1 MDNVNLDVATSVTGD
16 GDIGHLTVNAPG
28 STVTM
33 LPDQITIRP
42 GVEATIDGEK
52 MDSEAAAESS
62 ADPRLLAGY
71 PEVTDLAPTSATA
84 RFSANKKGTVYWAV
98 TSVTDGSVGVD
109 DLLNPSSYSP
119 KIVKSG
125 TLSLTGSSQPGSVK
139 ISGLTSDGSYY
150 LSAEGHLLY
159 YAGQHRA
166 QFRLRLPLYVQNHQ
180 HLRAGDDHGHQVLPA
195 VLGGAAQGGVRPHG
209 QRL

>member
-1 MDNVNLDVATSVTGD
+1 MDEKATDSTLNIASGAEVDNVNLDVATSVTGD

-98 TSVTDGSVGVD
+98 TSVTDGSVEVD

-125 TLSLTGSSQPGSVK
+125 TLSLTGSSQPG
-139 ISGLTSDGSYY
+139 
-150 LSAEGHLLY
+150 LSLIHM
-159 YAGQHRA
+159 
-166 QFRLRLPLYVQNHQ
+166 
-180 HLRAGDDHGHQVLPA
+180 
-195 VLGGAAQGGVRPHG
+195 
-209 QRL
+209 

>member
-1 MDNVNLDVATSVTGD
+1 
-16 GDIGHLTVNAPG
+16 
-28 STVTM
+28 M

-139 ISGLTSDGSYY
+139 ISGLTSGR
-150 LSAEGHLLY
+150 LLLPVRRLCGRAGGAEPAEGHLFTTPDNTVPNFASGYPYMSKITSTSGQVTTMATKSCRLY
-159 YAGQHRA
+159 W
-166 QFRLRLPLYVQNHQ
+166 
-180 HLRAGDDHGHQVLPA
+180 A
-195 VLGGAAQGGVRPHG
+195 VRQGGVRPHG

>member
-1 MDNVNLDVATSVTGD
+1 MDEKATDSTLNIASGAEVDNVNLDVATSVTGD

-52 MDSEAAAESS
+52 MGSEAAAESS

-98 TSVTDGSVGVD
+98 TSVTDGSVGWTICST
-109 DLLNPSSYSP
+109 PRP
-119 KIVKSG
+119 
-125 TLSLTGSSQPGSVK
+125 TAPRLS
-139 ISGLTSDGSYY
+139 
-150 LSAEGHLLY
+150 
-159 YAGQHRA
+159 RA
-166 QFRLRLPLYVQNHQ
+166 AP
-180 HLRAGDDHGHQVLPA
+180 
-195 VLGGAAQGGVRPHG
+195 
-209 QRL
+209 

>member
-1 MDNVNLDVATSVTGD
+1 
-16 GDIGHLTVNAPG
+16 
-28 STVTM
+28 
-33 LPDQITIRP
+33 
-42 GVEATIDGEK
+42 

-119 KIVKSG
+119 KVVKSG

-139 ISGLTSDGSYY
+139 ISGC
-150 LSAEGHLLY
+150 LLY
-159 YAGQHRA
+159 TSRC
-166 QFRLRLPLYVQNHQ
+166 V
-180 HLRAGDDHGHQVLPA
+180 
-195 VLGGAAQGGVRPHG
+195 
-209 QRL
+209 